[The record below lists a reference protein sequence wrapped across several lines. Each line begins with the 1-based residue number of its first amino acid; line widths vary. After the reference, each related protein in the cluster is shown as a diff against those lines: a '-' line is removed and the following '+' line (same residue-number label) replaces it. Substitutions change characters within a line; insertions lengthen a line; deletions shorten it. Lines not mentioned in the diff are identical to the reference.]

1 MAFATSRDERAFA
14 TLAKR
19 YSGLI
24 YQTAL
29 RALGD
34 SMLAED
40 VSQRVLRAL
49 AAKAGRL
56 AHETAP
62 LSSWLHRATILEAKA
77 AYRSELRHQRRK
89 EIPMHESAAS
99 EPDPA
104 WRQAL
109 PLMDRAIDALPESDR
124 QVLLLHYFDGLTF
137 PQIAERL
144 GKSAA
149 AVQKQ
154 SRRTLLALQRTLG
167 RRGITLSVALLA
179 TGLTSEFAKAAPAFA
194 LPALPAAGKATLLA
208 MKPTTALAATLLLCG
223 IPLAM
228 QHHTIRELEKLAA
241 VSAPITRSR
250 SAVEKSATASVS
262 PIRRLISDLK
272 AKDHDLPRYLRA
284 LDALNTRSP
293 EEISELVRQLVA
305 GELSVKDRNLALLA
319 VFRSLAKMDPRAS
332 LDLMLQEVPGEYF
345 CEHYAIHPIFT
356 ETLGDWAHSDPIAAY
371 RWFRDHTTLIRDF
384 LSHDKMDPGYL
395 ENNLRT
401 FQIGQFL
408 IFASP
413 ADAIEL
419 FKDMPMH
426 ERMNKLGNLG
436 LTPGDTFHT
445 KLRNN
450 PDPFIEV
457 ARGLFSE
464 QDAARLIAN
473 AAQAGFAGFPDQ
485 RILGS
490 AADFIDQR
498 KLSLPEIEE
507 IALRAGTDFL
517 ATRAKPNSGDQRL
530 ADGIVAYRQWL
541 DDRGIEGTDHMIGQA
556 LGKIKSGDLR
566 TASQMI
572 LHYEQHGLSEDAV
585 IGFLET
591 SPRGL
596 DEKLLREIA
605 GKLNDPSQADRLIK
619 RVIPR

>member
-1 MAFATSRDERAFA
+1 MAFANSRDERAFG
-14 TLAKR
+14 TLARR

-34 SMLAED
+34 TMLAED

-77 AYRSELRHQRRK
+77 VYRSELRHQRRK
-89 EIPMHESAAS
+89 EIPMHESATS
-99 EPDPA
+99 NPDPA

-109 PLMDRAIDALPESDR
+109 PLLDRAIDALPESDR
-124 QVLLLHYFDGLTF
+124 RVLLLHYFDGLTF
-137 PQIAERL
+137 PQIAERF

-167 RRGITLSVALLA
+167 RRGVTLSVGMLA
-179 TGLTSEFAKAAPAFA
+179 TGLSSELAKAAPAFA
-194 LPALPAAGKATLLA
+194 LPALPVAGKATLLA
-208 MKPTTALAATLLLCG
+208 MKPSTAIAATVLLCG

-228 QHHTIRELEKLAA
+228 QHHTIRELEK
-241 VSAPITRSR
+241 SAPVSVYATRSR
-250 SAVEKSATASVS
+250 PVDEKSAAATMS
-262 PIRRLISDLK
+262 PVRRLVSDLK
-272 AKDHDLPRYLRA
+272 AREYDLPRYLRA
-284 LDALNTRSP
+284 IDSLNARTK
-293 EEISELVRQLVA
+293 EEISDLVRLLIA
-305 GELSVKDRNLALLA
+305 GEMSARDRNLTLLA
-319 VFRSLAKMDPRAS
+319 VFRSLAEKDPQAS

-345 CEHYAIHPIFT
+345 CGHYAIHPIFT
-356 ETLGDWAHSDPIAAY
+356 EALGDWAHSDPIAAW
-371 RWFRDHTTLIRDF
+371 RWFRDHTTRIRDF
-384 LSHDKMDPGYL
+384 LSHEKMIPGYL

-419 FKDMPMH
+419 FKEMPVH

-464 QDAARLIAN
+464 KDAARLVAN
-473 AAQAGFAGFPDQ
+473 AAQAGFTGYPDQ
-485 RILGS
+485 RILNS
-490 AADFIDQR
+490 AAGFMDQR

-556 LGKIKSGDLR
+556 LGKMKSGDLR
-566 TASQMI
+566 TAGQMI

-605 GKLNDPSQADRLIK
+605 DKLNDPSQADRLIK
-619 RVIPR
+619 KVIPR